1 MTDVAAPERRT
12 TKREQPSSREGD
24 YHHGD
29 LRRALIVA
37 ATKLLETDG
46 ARLLSL
52 RSVARAAGVSHTAP
66 YRHFRDKHELLEA
79 VAAAGFDRLTERHD
93 EILAEHPG
101 DPRRQILEGCRAY
114 LEEVLAR
121 PGRAHLMFGGLLD
134 PERRS
139 PELREAVERSAERL
153 VRIVRHG
160 EEAGLFRHSLPT
172 RDLVLSIWST
182 THGLAMLAAAGQ
194 LGELDRDGDPRKLV
208 RRLVGHLL
216 DGVAR

>member
-1 MTDVAAPERRT
+1 MAAPERRPPRSDRPVG
-12 TKREQPSSREGD
+12 REND

-29 LRRALIVA
+29 LRRALIDA
-37 ATKLLETDG
+37 ATRLLETEG

-79 VAAAGFDRLTERHD
+79 VAAAGFDQLTECHD
-93 EILAEHPG
+93 EILAEHPD
-101 DPRRQILEGCRAY
+101 DPRRQILEGCRTY
-114 LEEVLAR
+114 VEEVLAH
-121 PGRAHLMFGGLLD
+121 PARAHLMFGGLLD

-139 PELREAVERSAERL
+139 AELREAVERSAERL

-160 EEAGLFRHSLPT
+160 EEAELFRRNLPT
-172 RDLVLSIWST
+172 RDLVISIWST

-194 LGELDRDGDPRKLV
+194 LGDLDREGDPRKLV
-208 RRLVGHLL
+208 QRLVGHLL